1 MAYAIPVKKE
11 KQVSYK
17 CDYGRNEQQ
26 KINQLLFTTHAD
38 KDKYPKLLTI
48 IIDKRKEPY
57 FKFIKNETEFQVMGK
72 WHDKKH
78 KLYEE
83 ENAEIEVVYFDDI
96 DETKSKA
103 LIQELNSYNKK
114 CVKEKV
120 LFSTI
125 TSLEDTSLK
134 A

>member
-1 MAYAIPVKKE
+1 MAYKIPVKQV

-17 CDYGRNEQQ
+17 CDYGKGEQQ
-26 KINQLLFTTHAD
+26 KINHLLFTTHED

-48 IIDKRKEPY
+48 IIEKKKEPY
-57 FKFIKNETEFQVMGK
+57 FHFIKNETEFSVMGK

-103 LIQELNSYNKK
+103 LMSELNSYNKK